1 MTERSVTHAIF
12 TLERTYPHALER
24 VYDAFAT
31 AEGKSK
37 WFHGAAG
44 EWDMLQQAFDFREGG
59 EERLVGRW
67 STGRVS
73 DFHARYLDI
82 VPGERIVY
90 VYEMRIDGVKI
101 SASLATLQFKA
112 AEGGTRLMLT
122 EQGAFLDGYDD
133 AGSREEGTAELLEQV
148 AKSLE
153 KGAAEGVYCG

>member
-1 MTERSVTHAIF
+1 VTERTVTHAIF
-12 TLERTYPHALER
+12 NLERTYPHPLPR

-31 AEGKSK
+31 AEGKAG
-37 WFHGAAG
+37 WFHGAPGA
-44 EWDMLQQAFDFREGG
+44 WDVVEQSFDFREGG

-82 VPGERIVY
+82 TPGERIVY

-101 SASLATLQFKA
+101 SASLATLQFKPVA
-112 AEGGTRLMLT
+112 GGTRLMLT

-133 AGSREEGTAELLEQV
+133 AGSRERGTAELLEQV
-148 AKSLE
+148 AASLT
-153 KGAAEGVYCG
+153 KGEAEGVNCG